1 MGFIGG
7 LTKRLSL
14 FVLYMAV
21 FSLMA
26 FSSLSL
32 AQTSTNASI
41 SGIVRNFSDAI
52 VPGVQLSVR
61 NVDTAVVRTTTT
73 K

>member
-1 MGFIGG
+1 M
-7 LTKRLSL
+7 KRLSL

-21 FSLMA
+21 FSFMV

-41 SGIVRNFSDAI
+41 SGVVRNFSDAI

-61 NVDTAVVRTTTT
+61 NVDSAVVRTTTT